1 MESNYKVPNKLKY
14 LKAFYSVFSE
24 KSVSEKKCR
33 EQLLNILCLIIK
45 ALVIEIKLEHCAL

>member
-33 EQLLNILCLIIK
+33 VTAKYSLFNNK
-45 ALVIEIKLEHCAL
+45 SSGYRN